1 MKRSGLHSENEKYL
15 VLSPAETRESSVGRR
30 DGKEE
35 YHRQRERE
43 GPETAKEETM
53 GLARAAGG
61 GV

>member
-1 MKRSGLHSENEKYL
+1 MRKCL

-43 GPETAKEETM
+43 GPETAEEETM